1 MGLHCADSQVGNTEH
16 QTKSP
21 SYACLVQISTMKQNL
36 DVDLVLR
43 DILRDCF
50 SIRMNLV
57 L

>member
-1 MGLHCADSQVGNTEH
+1 MGLHCADSQVGTTEH